1 MATLGWIDILII
13 LAFVVYS
20 VSSGIRSSKVASQN
34 LEEYFLAGR
43 SLSGWS
49 AGLSMAATQF
59 AADTPLLVTGLIA
72 TAGIFA
78 LWQLW
83 IYALSFLLMGFI
95 LAPSWRRASV
105 LTDAELTELRYGSGA
120 ATALRGIKAIYFGT
134 IFNCVVL
141 AWVLFATKA
150 IAEPFLVWD
159 QWLPAALYQP
169 MLRLVTWIDVPLSVN
184 PADAHVWIMSTNN
197 LISIL
202 AIVLVTTFYSAT
214 GGLRSVV
221 ATDVVQF
228 GLAMLGTAIFM
239 GYVIYEF
246 GGMGPIVEQI
256 RDRYATGGPGGITP
270 DQILAFVPS
279 QAKDASFALLAVF
292 SLQWLIQLNADGTG
306 YLAQRS
312 MACKSDR
319 DAKLASVVFTFAQVL
334 LRSLLWLPIALGLIL
349 VFPPDL
355 SLAPEILKHE
365 REVTFVKGIV
375 ELLPWGVKG
384 LMLTAMLAALAS
396 TIDTHLNWGAS
407 YWTNDIYKRL
417 ICQVWLG
424 RDPDPRTLVWVARG
438 SNLLILAISMLVMT
452 QLTSIEGAWKLAL
465 LLGAGMGPLLVLR
478 WLWWRISAWGELACV
493 TVSLLTAWPLLAF
506 VEDEALRLLLM
517 AVLATGAGIAVS
529 LLTPEQPERLRRFF
543 RLAQPPGWW
552 GPIAAHFGV
561 DPHTNVR
568 RLGRGVAAMV
578 AAAFCVFSLLTGFG
592 SWLVLSP
599 APTWWPL
606 SWGLWIA
613 LQLVVG
619 AALVPVWLKLGFS
632 EEAEQTPLPVQAKV
646 TTLDPVRDAQFLD
659 ANVSN

>member
-13 LAFVVYS
+13 VAFVVYA
-20 VSSGIRSSKVASQN
+20 VSSGIRSSEVASQN

-43 SLSGWS
+43 SLSGWR
-49 AGLSMAATQF
+49 AGMSMAATQF
-59 AADTPLLVTGLIA
+59 AADTPLLVTGLVA

-83 IYALSFLLMGFI
+83 IYALAFLLMGFI

-105 LTDAELTELRYGSGA
+105 LTDAELTELRYGKGA

-150 IAEPFLVWD
+150 IAEPFLLWD

-184 PADAHVWIMSTNN
+184 PHDTHVWITSTNN

-202 AIVLVTTFYSAT
+202 AIVLVTLFYSTT

-221 ATDVVQF
+221 DTDVVQF
-228 GLAMLGTAIFM
+228 SLAMLGTAIYM
-239 GYVIYEF
+239 GYVIYDF
-246 GGMGPIVEQI
+246 GGMGPMVTLI
-256 RDRYATGGPGGITP
+256 RERFAAGGPGGITP
-270 DQILAFVPS
+270 NQMLAFVPS
-279 QAKDASFALLAVF
+279 QAKDASFALMAVF
-292 SLQWLIQLNADGTG
+292 GLQWLIQLNADGTG

-319 DAKLASVVFTFAQVL
+319 DAKLASVVFTVAQVL
-334 LRSLLWLPIALGLIL
+334 LRSLFWLPIALGLL
-349 VFPPDL
+349 LLFPPDL

-365 REVTFVKGIV
+365 REVTFVRGIV
-375 ELLPWGVKG
+375 ERLPWGVKG

-424 RDPDPRTLVWVARG
+424 KEPNPRTLVWVARG
-438 SNLLILAISMLVMT
+438 SNVLILLIAMAAMT
-452 QLTSIEGAWKLAL
+452 QLTSIERAWRIAL

-493 TVSLLTAWPLLAF
+493 TVSLLAAWPLFEF
-506 VEDEALRLLLM
+506 VQGEALRLLFM
-517 AVLATGAGIAVS
+517 AVLASGAGIAVS
-529 LLTPEQPERLRRFF
+529 ILTPEAPDRLRRFF

-561 DPHTNVR
+561 DPGANVR
-568 RLGRGVAAMV
+568 RLGRGFAGMV
-578 AAAFCVFSLLTGFG
+578 AAAGCVFFYLTGLG
-592 SWLVLSP
+592 SWLVDSP
-599 APTWWPL
+599 APSWWPL
-606 SWGLWIA
+606 SWGLWIGS
-613 LQLVVG
+613 QLVAG
-619 AALVPVWLKLGFS
+619 TALVPVWLKLGFS

-646 TTLDPVRDAQFLD
+646 TTRDPLSDIEPFND
-659 ANVSN
+659 

>member
-1 MATLGWIDILII
+1 MATLGWIDVLII
-13 LAFVVYS
+13 LAFIVYA
-20 VSSGIRSSKVASQN
+20 VSSGIHSRKVASQN

-59 AADTPLLVTGLIA
+59 AADTPLLVTGLVA

-78 LWQLW
+78 IWQLW
-83 IYALSFLLMGFI
+83 IYALAFLLMGFI

-105 LTDAELTELRYGSGA
+105 LTDAELTELRYGKGA

-169 MLRLVTWIDVPLSVN
+169 ILHLVTWLDVPLSVS
-184 PADAHVWIMSTNN
+184 PHDPHVWVKSTNN

-202 AIVLVTTFYSAT
+202 AIVMVTLFYSAT

-228 GLAMLGTAIFM
+228 SLAMLGTALYM
-239 GYVIYEF
+239 GYVIYDF
-246 GGMGPIVEQI
+246 GGMGPIIEQI
-256 RDRYATGGPGGITP
+256 RERFAAGGPGGISP
-270 DQILAFVPS
+270 NQILAFMPS
-279 QAKDASFALLAVF
+279 QAKNASFAVLAVF
-292 SLQWLIQLNADGTG
+292 GLQWLIQVNADGTG

-312 MACKSDR
+312 MACRSDR
-319 DAKLASVVFTFAQVL
+319 DAKLASVVFTVAQVL
-334 LRSLLWLPIALGLIL
+334 LRSLFWLPIALGLL
-349 VFPPDL
+349 LLFPPDL

-375 ELLPWGVKG
+375 KLLPWGIKG

-417 ICQVWLG
+417 ICQVWLR
-424 RDPDPRTLVWVARG
+424 RDPNPRSLVWIARG
-438 SNLLILAISMLVMT
+438 SNLLILVISMLVMT
-452 QLTSIEGAWKLAL
+452 QLTSIERAWKIAL
-465 LLGAGMGPLLVLR
+465 LLGAGMGVVLVLR
-478 WLWWRISAWGELACV
+478 WLWWRISAWGELACII
-493 TVSLLTAWPLLAF
+493 VSLLAAWPLLEF
-506 VEDEALRLLLM
+506 VEDEALRLLIM
-517 AVLATGAGIAVS
+517 AVLATAAGIVVS
-529 LLTPEQPERLRRFF
+529 LLTTEEPERLRRFF

-552 GPIAAHFGV
+552 GPIATSFGV
-561 DPHTNVR
+561 DPGTNVK
-568 RLGRGVAAMV
+568 RLVRGFAGML
-578 AAAFCVFSLLTGFG
+578 AAAFCVFSLLTGIG
-592 SWLVLSP
+592 SWLCHSP
-599 APTWWPL
+599 VPTWWPL

-613 LQLVVG
+613 SQLVVG
-619 AALVPVWLKLGFS
+619 IALVPVWLKLGFS
-632 EEAEQTPLPVQAKV
+632 QEAEEMPLPVHAKV
-646 TTLDPVRDAQFLD
+646 TSLDPTRDD
-659 ANVSN
+659 R